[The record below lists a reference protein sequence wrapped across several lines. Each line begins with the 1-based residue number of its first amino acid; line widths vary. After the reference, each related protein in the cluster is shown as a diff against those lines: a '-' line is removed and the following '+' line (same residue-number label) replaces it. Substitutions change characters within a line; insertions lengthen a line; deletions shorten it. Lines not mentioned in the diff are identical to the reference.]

1 MLLSIRKPAGISARR
16 AVSSFLSPLLARFRG
31 SGCQEEEHM
40 FTRFLKICSAALL
53 ATGLVLSAT
62 PTQAGGVGQAA
73 AADGLVRVKSAYPLD
88 ETIARL
94 RKDIADK
101 KLMFFGLID
110 QSKLAADAGIALRPS
125 SLLLFGNP
133 ALGSQFITSNP
144 AAGIDWPVRLLVFE
158 DAQGDVWA
166 VYTDFAYIAERHGIT
181 DRSAQFKMASEVIA
195 SITSS
200 VMAK

>member
-1 MLLSIRKPAGISARR
+1 
-16 AVSSFLSPLLARFRG
+16 
-31 SGCQEEEHM
+31 M
-40 FTRFLKICSAALL
+40 FTRILKVCSAVIL
-53 ATGLVLSAT
+53 ATGLMLSAAAT
-62 PTQAGGVGQAA
+62 HAGGLTQTVSD
-73 AADGLVRVKSAYPLD
+73 DGLVRVKSAYPHD

-125 SLLLFGNP
+125 SLLVFGNP

-144 AAGIDWPVRLLVFE
+144 TAGIDWPVRLLVFQ

-166 VYTDFAYIAERHGIT
+166 VYSDFAYIAHRHGIT
-181 DRSAQFKMASEVIA
+181 DRDAQFKMASDVIA
-195 SITSS
+195 SITS
-200 VMAK
+200 VVKAK

>member
-1 MLLSIRKPAGISARR
+1 
-16 AVSSFLSPLLARFRG
+16 
-31 SGCQEEEHM
+31 M
-40 FTRFLKICSAALL
+40 FTRILKVCSAVIL
-53 ATGLVLSAT
+53 ATGLMLSAAA
-62 PTQAGGVGQAA
+62 TQAGGLTQTVSD
-73 AADGLVRVKSAYPLD
+73 DGLVRVKSAYPHD

-125 SLLLFGNP
+125 SLLVFGNP

-144 AAGIDWPVRLLVFE
+144 TAGIDWPVRLLVFQ

-166 VYTDFAYIAERHGIT
+166 VYSDFAYIAHRHGIT
-181 DRSAQFKMASEVIA
+181 DRDAQFKMASDVIA
-195 SITSS
+195 SITS
-200 VMAK
+200 VVKAK

>member
-1 MLLSIRKPAGISARR
+1 
-16 AVSSFLSPLLARFRG
+16 
-31 SGCQEEEHM
+31 M
-40 FTRFLKICSAALL
+40 FTRILKVCSAVIL
-53 ATGLVLSAT
+53 ATGLMLSAAAT
-62 PTQAGGVGQAA
+62 HAGGLTQTVSD
-73 AADGLVRVKSAYPLD
+73 DGLVRVKSAYPHD

-125 SLLLFGNP
+125 SLLVFGNP

-144 AAGIDWPVRLLVFE
+144 AAGIDWPVRLLVFQ

-166 VYTDFAYIAERHGIT
+166 VYSDFAYIAHRHGIT
-181 DRSAQFKMASEVIA
+181 DRDAQFKMASEVIA
-195 SITSS
+195 SITS
-200 VMAK
+200 VVKAK

>member
-1 MLLSIRKPAGISARR
+1 
-16 AVSSFLSPLLARFRG
+16 
-31 SGCQEEEHM
+31 M
-40 FTRFLKICSAALL
+40 FTRIPKLYSAVVLAIGLLLSAA
-53 ATGLVLSAT
+53 AA
-62 PTQAGGVGQAA
+62 QAGGVSQAA
-73 AADGLVRVKSAYPLD
+73 SADGLVRVKSAYPLD
-88 ETIARL
+88 ETLVRL
-94 RKDIADK
+94 QKDIADK

-125 SLLLFGNP
+125 ALLVFGNP
-133 ALGSQFITSNP
+133 ALGSQLIASNP

-181 DRSAQFKMASEVIA
+181 DRDTQFKMASEVIA

-200 VMAK
+200 VKAK

>member
-1 MLLSIRKPAGISARR
+1 
-16 AVSSFLSPLLARFRG
+16 
-31 SGCQEEEHM
+31 M
-40 FTRFLKICSAALL
+40 FTRILKVCSAVIL
-53 ATGLVLSAT
+53 ATGLMLSAAAT
-62 PTQAGGVGQAA
+62 HAGGLTQTVSD
-73 AADGLVRVKSAYPLD
+73 DGLVRVKSAYPHD

-125 SLLLFGNP
+125 SLLVFGNP

-144 AAGIDWPVRLLVFE
+144 TAGIDWPVRLLVFQ

-166 VYTDFAYIAERHGIT
+166 VYCDFAYIAHRHGIT
-181 DRSAQFKMASEVIA
+181 DRDAQFKMASEVIA
-195 SITSS
+195 SITS
-200 VMAK
+200 VVKAK

>member
-1 MLLSIRKPAGISARR
+1 
-16 AVSSFLSPLLARFRG
+16 
-31 SGCQEEEHM
+31 M
-40 FTRFLKICSAALL
+40 FTRILKVCSAVIL
-53 ATGLVLSAT
+53 ATGLMLSAAAT
-62 PTQAGGVGQAA
+62 HAGGLTQTVSD
-73 AADGLVRVKSAYPLD
+73 DGLVRVKSAYPHD

-125 SLLLFGNP
+125 SLLVFGNP

-144 AAGIDWPVRLLVFE
+144 TAGIDWPVRLLVFQ

-166 VYTDFAYIAERHGIT
+166 VYSDFAYIAHRHGIT
-181 DRSAQFKMASEVIA
+181 DRDAQFKMASEVIA
-195 SITSS
+195 SITS
-200 VMAK
+200 VVKAK

>member
-1 MLLSIRKPAGISARR
+1 
-16 AVSSFLSPLLARFRG
+16 
-31 SGCQEEEHM
+31 M
-40 FTRFLKICSAALL
+40 FTHILKVCSAAWL
-53 ATGLVLSAT
+53 ATGLMLSAAA
-62 PTQAGGVGQAA
+62 TQAGGLTQTVSD
-73 AADGLVRVKSAYPLD
+73 DGLVRVKSAYPLD

-125 SLLLFGNP
+125 SLLVFGNP

-144 AAGIDWPVRLLVFE
+144 AAGIDWPVRLLVFQ

-166 VYTDFAYIAERHGIT
+166 VYSDFAYIAHRHGIT
-181 DRSAQFKMASEVIA
+181 DRDAQFKMASEVIA
-195 SITSS
+195 SITS
-200 VMAK
+200 VVKAK